1 MSSNSIYTPSLEY
14 YVYAYLREDGTPYYI
29 GKGKNN
35 RAFDKHNNVDVPT
48 DESRIIFCET
58 NLTNV
63 GACAIE
69 RRLISLWGKLYNNTG
84 ILHNITDGG
93 EGNTAPRTEEWKLLI
108 SEILTGKKKF
118 SNKNYKGPSEETKL
132 KIAELNRTRDY
143 SYRQSPGF
151 RQKIAETNKRKNINF
166 VTTGA
171 TEAAAKVNRGKKQS
185 DDHIK
190 KRTAHQRKPIIVD
203 DIYFESQK
211 DACEFYQV
219 KGNVLKKW
227 LASGRATRPNGT
239 NTA

>member
-84 ILHNITDGG
+84 ILHNISDGG
-93 EGNTAPRTEEWKLLI
+93 EGNCSTGRI
-108 SEILTGKKKF
+108 SEK
-118 SNKNYKGPSEETKL
+118 
-132 KIAELNRTRDY
+132 
-143 SYRQSPGF
+143 
-151 RQKIAETNKRKNINF
+151 RQKITILGKTYCSI
-166 VTTGA
+166 
-171 TEAAAKVNRGKKQS
+171 TEAMESLNIS
-185 DDHIK
+185 FSHIK
-190 KRTAHQRKPIIVD
+190 FIREN
-203 DIYFESQK
+203 DISRFNSIDEIKEYAWKMRGLKISKNQIYTDERRAKLSEIK
-211 DACEFYQV
+211 
-219 KGNVLKKW
+219 KGNTARKGYINSEEHNKKVSAALKGKPCAKDECPHCGKIAGVNVIKRW
-227 LASGRATRPNGT
+227 HYDNCKYRLDI
-239 NTA
+239 